1 MLKLPRDTEEAMS
14 WFEWTS
20 VLKLSQMWQMKRIH
34 DLALRKLPP
43 MIHTTDQWITALKTS
58 TQFKIQ
64 ELRVIAIGKL
74 ANELNALQKVEL
86 AIECGIE
93 PWLTTAYMEF
103 VTRRECISEEE
114 EDRLGQSR
122 TSNLFRVRHR
132 QFQATPP
139 YDVQSDIQNT
149 FESEFATVATSDG
162 SPVSYWQPN
171 LRTATDSDAIH
182 RDEKYYCIDIIFQ
195 VKLFECLVMWL
206 VTLPHHR
213 WKILY
218 SNFLVICSRRAL
230 RYSETCFYFL
240 LLMASCL
247 MVVVMNNLSFWKEYA
262 RQTFSCCLKP

>member
-1 MLKLPRDTEEAMS
+1 MLKLPRDAEEAMS

-43 MIHTTDQWITALKTS
+43 IIHTTDQWITALKTS

-64 ELRVIAIGKL
+64 ELREIAIGKL
-74 ANELNALQKVEL
+74 ADELNALQKVEL

-103 VTRRECISEEE
+103 ATRRECISEEE

-132 QFQATPP
+132 RFQAVPP
-139 YDVQSDIQNT
+139 YNVQFDIKKT
-149 FESEFATVATSDG
+149 FESEFVTIAASDS

-171 LRTATDSDAIH
+171 LRTATDSDTIH

-195 VKLFECLVMWL
+195 VDFFECLVM
-206 VTLPHHR
+206 
-213 WKILY
+213 
-218 SNFLVICSRRAL
+218 
-230 RYSETCFYFL
+230 
-240 LLMASCL
+240 
-247 MVVVMNNLSFWKEYA
+247 
-262 RQTFSCCLKP
+262 